1 MRMSVLSTGLIFLA
15 CIPMCSSSGGSLPN
29 AHGAMSYDLRVG
41 GDYFS
46 GAIPI
51 QPEKW
56 VTSSDHP
63 ESIIRRIEVGEV
75 AIAFHIAL
83 NGRSVNCRVTSSSGN
98 ARLDDVPCRMVMRR
112 ARFKPLPNTEVI
124 QPSARGEMRFRFD
137 NAN

>member
-1 MRMSVLSTGLIFLA
+1 MS
-15 CIPMCSSSGGSLPN
+15 N
-29 AHGAMSYDLRVG
+29 DLRVG

-98 ARLDDVPCRMVMRR
+98 ARLDDVPCRLVMRR